1 MDVSPRR
8 LSSGNGRGL
17 TYASSSSESASARP
31 TTPGS
36 PAHSLLGI
44 ATRDEKPKVSRAP
57 ELVLRFTRSERAFH
71 WLVAGA
77 FFVLLITGVLMGH
90 RGTFHDVMYAGHLT
104 SMGLLVIGLALITVR
119 GDRRALSQSRRELSR
134 LDALDREWL
143 ARVPASVFRHSPETP
158 AGRFNAGQKLNFM
171 LVSVFLAALFVSGI
185 GLLITGSHPVNP
197 AFKAAHVAAAYL
209 AFVLVLGHLYMAL
222 VNPSTRPALRGM
234 ISGKVDAAWVRKH
247 HERPSRTTSPG
258 LSTTPPTRSDAQP

>member
-1 MDVSPRR
+1 
-8 LSSGNGRGL
+8 
-17 TYASSSSESASARP
+17 
-31 TTPGS
+31 
-36 PAHSLLGI
+36 LLGI

-185 GLLITGSHPVNP
+185 GLLITGSHPVNS

-258 LSTTPPTRSDAQP
+258 LPKTPPTRSDAQP